1 MINNFLQ
8 LSTEMLSTIIL
19 IMALG
24 LIIKLCIYYL
34 VIKTAVKNAIIEA
47 RLEIKRTPDPKNLT
61 PQEVLGRELNGW
73 K

>member
-1 MINNFLQ
+1 MINDILQ
-8 LSTEMLSTIIL
+8 LSSEMLTTIVL
-19 IMALG
+19 LLALG
-24 LIIKLCIYYL
+24 LIFKLCIYYL

-61 PQEVLGRELNGW
+61 PQEVLEREMNGW

>member
-1 MINNFLQ
+1 MINDLLQ

-61 PQEVLGRELNGW
+61 PQEVLERELNGW

>member
-1 MINNFLQ
+1 MINDILQ
-8 LSTEMLSTIIL
+8 LSSEMLTTIVL
-19 IMALG
+19 LLVLG

-61 PQEVLGRELNGW
+61 PQEVLEREMNGW

>member
-1 MINNFLQ
+1 MINNLLQ

-61 PQEVLGRELNGW
+61 PQEVLERELNGW

>member
-47 RLEIKRTPDPKNLT
+47 RLEIKRTPDHKNLT
-61 PQEVLGRELNGW
+61 PQEVLDRELNGW

>member
-1 MINNFLQ
+1 MINDLLQ

-19 IMALG
+19 LITLG

-61 PQEVLGRELNGW
+61 PQEVLDRELNGW

>member
-1 MINNFLQ
+1 MINDLLQ

-19 IMALG
+19 LIALG

-61 PQEVLGRELNGW
+61 PQEVLERELNGW

>member
-1 MINNFLQ
+1 MINDLLQ

-19 IMALG
+19 LIALG

-34 VIKTAVKNAIIEA
+34 IIKTAVKNAIIEA

-61 PQEVLGRELNGW
+61 PQEVLERELNGW

>member
-61 PQEVLGRELNGW
+61 PQEVLDRELNGW

>member
-1 MINNFLQ
+1 MINDLLQ

-19 IMALG
+19 LIALG
-24 LIIKLCIYYL
+24 LIIKLWIYYL

-61 PQEVLGRELNGW
+61 PQEVLERELNGW

>member
-1 MINNFLQ
+1 MINDLLQ

-19 IMALG
+19 LIALG

-61 PQEVLGRELNGW
+61 PQEVLDRELNGW

>member
-19 IMALG
+19 IIALG
-24 LIIKLCIYYL
+24 LIIKLWIYYL

-61 PQEVLGRELNGW
+61 PQEVLDRELNGW

>member
-1 MINNFLQ
+1 MINDLLQ

-19 IMALG
+19 LIALG

-61 PQEVLGRELNGW
+61 PQEVLEREMEGW

>member
-1 MINNFLQ
+1 MINDILQ
-8 LSTEMLSTIIL
+8 LSSEMLTTIVL
-19 IMALG
+19 LLALG

-61 PQEVLGRELNGW
+61 PQEVLEREMNGW

>member
-1 MINNFLQ
+1 MINDILQ
-8 LSTEMLSTIIL
+8 LSSEMLTTIVML
-19 IMALG
+19 LALG
-24 LIIKLCIYYL
+24 LIIKLGIYYL

-61 PQEVLGRELNGW
+61 PQEVLERELNGW

>member
-47 RLEIKRTPDPKNLT
+47 RLEIKITPDPKNLT
-61 PQEVLGRELNGW
+61 PQEVLDRELNGW

>member
-47 RLEIKRTPDPKNLT
+47 RLEIKKTPDPKNLT
-61 PQEVLGRELNGW
+61 PQEVLDRELNGW

>member
-1 MINNFLQ
+1 MINDLLQ

-19 IMALG
+19 LIALG

-61 PQEVLGRELNGW
+61 PQEVLEREINGW

>member
-19 IMALG
+19 IIALG
-24 LIIKLCIYYL
+24 LIIKLWIYYL

-61 PQEVLGRELNGW
+61 PQEVLERELNGW

>member
-1 MINNFLQ
+1 MINDLLQ

-19 IMALG
+19 LIALG
-24 LIIKLCIYYL
+24 LIIKLCIYYI

-61 PQEVLGRELNGW
+61 PQEVLEREMEGW

>member
-47 RLEIKRTPDPKNLT
+47 RLEIKRTPNPKNLT
-61 PQEVLGRELNGW
+61 PQEVLDRELNGW